1 MTTEQ
6 QFSAIRQKNKWNELE
21 TFFKNNS
28 KHYKQI
34 DNGDIVF
41 SICPPGGASGFI
53 HNLFLNN
60 LQGAK
65 VSTDD
70 TLLKRSLNH
79 DLEGEN
85 TFFEEKLIWFNPY
98 RHDDNQTTMSFDSFK
113 LLKELYIPTTEEI
126 SVLGYERVDEN
137 LFNCLSD
144 TRKKVNDT
152 SYFVSHVLPV
162 IPFFYYKNI
171 DKIKILLIDI
181 TEQQLIDYTKLLS
194 VTKAQEE
201 RLMDYDKLYTFYEI
215 QLIQEEFRD
224 EAIELVLNTFEEI
237 KTITNNN
244 ETINGLLA
252 ELLIQAVDVSTDRNE
267 RNYYLKEHFKTKL
280 TEYINTITLNEDS
293 IDFPDEDVFT
303 GKWYSGMM
311 DHLSTDQ
318 LIRVDYRKL
327 IMEQDHDLVVKM
339 FSLFKGTETI
349 NHYKD
354 MIKEY
359 HALNFEL
366 VNLIKN
372 DLSSASMAMPS

>member
-6 QFSAIRQKNKWNELE
+6 QNKWNELE

-70 TLLKRSLNH
+70 ILLKRSLNH

-85 TFFEEKLIWFNPY
+85 TFFKEKLIWFNPY
-98 RHDDNQTTMSFDSFK
+98 HHDDNQTTMSFDSFI
-113 LLKELYIPTTEEI
+113 LLKELYIPTVEEMET
-126 SVLGYERVDEN
+126 LDEN

-171 DKIKILLIDI
+171 DKIKILLVDI

-201 RLMDYDKLYTFYEI
+201 RLIDYDMLSTFYEI

-224 EAIELVLNTFEEI
+224 EAIKLVLNTFEEI

-252 ELLIQAVDVSTDRNE
+252 ELLIQAVDVSN
-267 RNYYLKEHFKTKL
+267 N
-280 TEYINTITLNEDS
+280 
-293 IDFPDEDVFT
+293 
-303 GKWYSGMM
+303 
-311 DHLSTDQ
+311 
-318 LIRVDYRKL
+318 
-327 IMEQDHDLVVKM
+327 
-339 FSLFKGTETI
+339 
-349 NHYKD
+349 
-354 MIKEY
+354 
-359 HALNFEL
+359 
-366 VNLIKN
+366 
-372 DLSSASMAMPS
+372 